1 MIRSLYTKHKDK
13 ILYLFFGVL
22 TTVVNWV
29 VYAFA
34 CQWGWIPEGIR
45 ATVSN
50 IIAWAAAV
58 VFAFVTN
65 KPFVF
70 RSHDWSGAVMFPEF
84 ARFVLCRISSGLI
97 ETGIIF
103 VAVDLLHGNSVLFK
117 VLTSV
122 FVVVFNYFASKF
134 LVFGK
139 KSENNT

>member
-1 MIRSLYTKHKDK
+1 MIYSLYTKHKDK

-22 TTVVNWV
+22 TTFVNWV
-29 VYAFA
+29 IYALA
-34 CQWGWIPEGIR
+34 CQWGWIPEGVR

-50 IIAWAAAV
+50 VIAWAAAV

-70 RSHDWSGAVMFPEF
+70 RSNDWSFSAVLPEF
-84 ARFVLCRISSGLI
+84 TKFVLCRVSSGLI
-97 ETGIIF
+97 ETGVIF
-103 VAVDLLHGNSVLFK
+103 IAVDLLEGNSALFK
-117 VLTSV
+117 VLTSA

-134 LVFGK
+134 LVFRK